1 MNPQQV
7 IKPIK
12 ENVPLSDRFLTVGGQ
27 RFHYI
32 WLWDNCLSPK
42 CHHASSFQKIYDI
55 SNAYSKPSDHTKFP
69 QPKSAYIQDEKLIV
83 EWDKNP
89 SHRSIYPLS
98 WLWSHAY
105 DLGAEADRVLPKLK
119 SSPNREKIL
128 WNRADLEAN
137 PPPLPNF
144 ASSTFASWID
154 QLDTLGFVIL
164 RNMAYEDLD
173 AFVRS
178 IGPIYQLARY
188 GPYCTV
194 KAVPNGQDL
203 SLSYAGDA
211 LSPHTDLT
219 FIPAPRIVQ
228 LLYCV
233 ENQAVGG
240 ESVLVDGY
248 RVARDFREHHPSYFK
263 ILSETPVQFRQF
275 YQQWD
280 YFVSQT
286 TPIIKLDE
294 AGEVADIYFSHKN
307 FGLNIPFEQMEE
319 FYEAYTAFAGY
330 LKNPAYQYWFRME
343 AGDCQL
349 VQNFRVLHGRNAFDP
364 SSGPRHL
371 EISYMEWT
379 YYAGLRDFEQVKP
392 VYLSELVSEAQSRP
406 QAI

>member
-1 MNPQQV
+1 MQNLE
-7 IKPIK
+7 
-12 ENVPLSDRFLTVGGQ
+12 ENLLTQSDRFLTVGGK

-32 WLWDNCLSPK
+32 WLRDNCLSPK

-55 SNAYSKPSDHTKFP
+55 SDRTEPPK
-69 QPKSAYIQDEKLIV
+69 PKSAYIQDEKLIV
-83 EWDKNP
+83 DWDEDP
-89 SHRSIYPLS
+89 PHRSIYPLS

-105 DLGAEADRVLPKLK
+105 DLEPESDRFLPKLE
-119 SSPNREKIL
+119 SPPRDEKIL

-137 PPPLPNF
+137 PPQFPD
-144 ASSTFASWID
+144 ASSPLVSWID
-154 QLDTLGFVIL
+154 QLDALGFVIL
-164 RNMAYEDLD
+164 RNLAYEDLD
-173 AFVRS
+173 AFVNA
-178 IGPIYQLARY
+178 IGPIYELARY
-188 GPYCTV
+188 GRYCTV
-194 KAVPNGQDL
+194 KAVPDGQDL
-203 SLSYAGDA
+203 SLSYDGDA

-219 FIPAPRIVQ
+219 FTPGPRIVQ

-275 YQQWD
+275 YQQWH

-286 TPIIKLDE
+286 TPIIKLDV
-294 AGEVADIYFSHKN
+294 AGEVSDLYFSHKN
-307 FGLNIPFEQMEE
+307 FGLNIPFEQMEA

-343 AGDCQL
+343 PGDCQI
-349 VQNFRVLHGRNAFDP
+349 VQNFRVLHGRKAFDP

-371 EISYMEWT
+371 EIAYMEWM
-379 YYAGLRDFEQVKP
+379 YYAGLRDFERVKP
-392 VYLSELVSEAQSRP
+392 VYMTELSGKE
-406 QAI
+406 